1 MTIGT
6 KLPQAV
12 LRPGMVFFWQT
23 IDEVF
28 GMIDSSREW
37 NSSESFDFRFET
49 ERKRSNYSFSPK
61 MTKENNEKKKLRN
74 RSHSYKSFG
83 LYYFGELN
91 M

>member
-61 MTKENNEKKKLRN
+61 MTEENNEKKNCEIVLIHIN
-74 RSHSYKSFG
+74 HLGFIISV
-83 LYYFGELN
+83 N
-91 M
+91 